1 MKPSMEH
8 LHIRYVEGMSV
19 AALGGATVAIDVMK
33 MGTVVLGFIGACL
46 AALGGWEAWRAKRL
60 ERRARE
66 IEIQKLTN
74 EKR

>member
-1 MKPSMEH
+1 MEH

-60 ERRARE
+60 ERHARE